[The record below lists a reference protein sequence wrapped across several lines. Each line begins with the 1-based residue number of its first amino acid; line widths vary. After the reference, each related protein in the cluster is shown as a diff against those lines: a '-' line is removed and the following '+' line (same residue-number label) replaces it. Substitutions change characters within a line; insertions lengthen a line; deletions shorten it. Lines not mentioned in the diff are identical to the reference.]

1 MRKYECKDS
10 ELIGDFMKEIRE
22 TIKGKEGGI
31 ACKFA
36 AYTAEQIKLIG
47 KDQAMQLS
55 LSWSEL
61 DLLEKSRPFLF
72 ENMPT
77 VKSMVVMLNSDER
90 AKAIENSQQIR
101 DGAVPAR
108 PTAIFF

>member
-1 MRKYECKDS
+1 MRKYECKDG

-90 AKAIENSQQIR
+90 AKAIENSHN
-101 DGAVPAR
+101 
-108 PTAIFF
+108 